1 LSFGQV
7 GLVLIA
13 GATSQANIFK
23 GSVPA
28 FGLGMNMVKAHRQT
42 AIGFASQAVA
52 AAMAIALSNLGL

>member
-7 GLVLIA
+7 GFVLIA

-23 GSVPA
+23 GSVAA
-28 FGLGMNMVKAHRQT
+28 FGLGLNMIKAHRKT

-52 AAMAIALSNLGL
+52 AAIAIALSNLGL